1 MAGSIAPYESAWMVF
16 ARVMA
21 LNCLTWEELR
31 RLLSLPSS
39 NTARSGNDFLSGHW
53 VAFSAYSSLLR
64 ERRTVLERG
73 FPDMLGFPRCVSNT
87 RGIRH
92 CPECI
97 RVGYHCTLFA
107 IGALTHCPWHR
118 VPLTRGCARCAMA
131 VRTMDPHTAS
141 GGVICSE
148 CGTCIIDALRGLT
161 TRADPELCQATEET
175 GGQIVSWWRAVCE
188 KEPYANDLL
197 GDALGG
203 AAQGHH
209 TKLEWGGV
217 NALASLPECWQE
229 PVASTPA
236 MIVKWPEPDEA
247 SALDSDAWEKSVIRH
262 YRCVRRQ
269 VFRRFVRQH
278 RRCLSILASA
288 QRSDFGCL
296 DREHVCTVCIAY
308 IVWRRAFEQDAE
320 SVMRE
325 LRLSR
330 LIEADYAHDSKREVR
345 LLYPPQSCS
354 DHWPSSGGRQGC
366 RSSVQ
371 WTPRSLSL
379 RGVDPSA
386 DFYPRLLYAE
396 FLRLWME
403 LEVDHIGAN
412 VKVIINPLTCGEF
425 QLPLVIRRTSADQF
439 VSEPRRGFV
448 VLLPD
453 ARSLLDHANAR
464 CARRRSVRRSMF
476 DAQDQW
482 NADVF
487 SWKGSEFP
495 SPTIKLRCNHNSRIF
510 DNIMPFPSGVP

>member
-1 MAGSIAPYESAWMVF
+1 MVF

-31 RLLSLPSS
+31 RLLSLSVS
-39 NTARSGNDFLSGHW
+39 GTTRSENDFLSGHW
-53 VAFSAYSSLLR
+53 VSFSAYSSLLR
-64 ERRTVLERG
+64 ERRIVLERG
-73 FPDMLGFPRCVSNT
+73 FPDMLGFPRSVSNT

-97 RVGYHCTLFA
+97 RSGYHCTLFA

-118 VPLTRGCARCAMA
+118 VPLTRGCVRCAMT
-131 VRTMDPHTAS
+131 VRTMDPLTAS
-141 GGVICSE
+141 DGVICSE
-148 CGTCIIDALRGLT
+148 CGTCIIDAVRFMT
-161 TRADPELCQATEET
+161 ARADLELWQAMEET
-175 GGQIVSWWRAVCE
+175 CGQIVVWWSAVCE

-203 AAQGHH
+203 AVRGHH
-209 TKLEWGGV
+209 MKLKWGGV
-217 NALASLPECWQE
+217 TALELPPECWQE
-229 PVASTPA
+229 PAASTPA

-247 SALDSDAWEKSVIRH
+247 NALDPDAWEKIVIGH

-288 QRSDFGCL
+288 QRSDFECL
-296 DREHVCTVCIAY
+296 DRQHVCTVCIAY

-325 LRLSR
+325 FRLSR
-330 LIEADYAHDSKREVR
+330 LIEADYAHDAKSEAR
-345 LLYPPQSCS
+345 LLDPPRSCS
-354 DHWPSSGGRQGC
+354 DHWPSSGGRQRS

-371 WTPRSLSL
+371 WTPRLLSL
-379 RGVDPSA
+379 RGLDPSA

-403 LEVDHIGAN
+403 LEVDHVGAN
-412 VKVIINPLTCGEF
+412 LKVSINPLTRGEL
-425 QLPLVIRRTSADQF
+425 QLPLVTRRTCPDRFA
-439 VSEPRRGFV
+439 SEPRCGFV

-464 CARRRSVRRSMF
+464 CAYRRSVGHSMF
-476 DAQDQW
+476 DVQAQR
-482 NADVF
+482 NADIF
-487 SWKGSEFP
+487 QWKAPEFP
-495 SPTIKLRCNHNSRIF
+495 SPTIKLRCNHDSRIF
-510 DNIMPFPSGVP
+510 DYIVPFPSDVP